1 MRKIELDLGN
11 GFLIST
17 DKQKLNI
24 DLIHTF
30 LSEESY
36 WSKDITREAVTKLIL
51 NSSLC
56 YGIYEAASGDQA
68 GFARVVTDFVK
79 FSWLA
84 DVFVLPE
91 YRGISLGKKLI
102 HTIVSHPE
110 LKGTRFML
118 ATKDA
123 HGLYEQYG
131 FSVLEKAEDFLMRP
145 LDMKLVEK
153 AL

>member
-1 MRKIELDLGN
+1 MQRIEQDLGN
-11 GFLIST
+11 GFIIST

-24 DLIHTF
+24 DVIHTF

-36 WSKDITREAVTKLIL
+36 WSKEIKREAVVKLIL
-51 NSSLC
+51 NSPLC
-56 YGIYEAASGDQA
+56 YGIYEAATGNQA

-91 YRGISLGKKLI
+91 YRGNSLGKKLI
-102 HTIVSHPE
+102 QTIVSHPE
-110 LKGTRFML
+110 LEGSRFML

-123 HGLYEQYG
+123 HGLYKKYG
-131 FSVLEKAEDFLMRP
+131 FSVLDDPEHFLMRP
-145 LDMKLVEK
+145 LDMELVEK

>member
-1 MRKIELDLGN
+1 MQRIERDLGN

-24 DLIHTF
+24 ELIHTF

-36 WSKDITREAVTKLIL
+36 WAKDIKREAVVKLIL
-51 NSSLC
+51 NSPLC
-56 YGIYEAASGDQA
+56 YGIYEASTGNQA

-91 YRGISLGKKLI
+91 YRGHSLGKKLI
-102 HTIVSHPE
+102 QTIVSHPE
-110 LKGTRFML
+110 LEGCRFML

-123 HGLYEQYG
+123 HGLYEKYG
-131 FSVLEKAEDFLMRP
+131 FSSLENSEDFLMRP
-145 LDMKLVEK
+145 MDMKIVEK